1 MEIYIQNQRFEL
13 EISERK
19 FLKERVVLTTN
30 KIVIFLSEDRV
41 LAPKVILNSWL
52 KSYSKRL
59 ILKRVQELA
68 ALHNFTYNRVSIRE
82 QSTRWGSC
90 SSEKNLNFNWK
101 LILAPPEIL
110 DYVIIHELAHTVELN
125 HSKAFWNVVE
135 QAMPNYKECRIWL
148 RKNGDSLAID

>member
-13 EISERK
+13 EISDRK
-19 FLKERVVLTTN
+19 FLKEKVVVTTN
-30 KIVIFLSEDRV
+30 KIVIFLSENRAA
-41 LAPKVILNSWL
+41 APKVVLGTWL
-52 KSYSKRL
+52 KAYSKKF

-68 ALHNFTYNRVSIRE
+68 QIYGFSYNRVSIRE

-125 HSKAFWNVVE
+125 HSKSFWNLVE
-135 QAMPNYKECRIWL
+135 KVMPNYREYRNWL
-148 RKNGDSLAID
+148 RKNGDSLKVG